1 MRRYHRERGSAL
13 LIVFLFAA
21 VVAIMLYRELPVTVF
36 EARREKEQL
45 LIDRGQQYVRA
56 IQLYYRRFKP
66 RYPPSIEALEN
77 TNRIRFL
84 RHRFKDP
91 FTGKDDWRLIHTNG
105 LALTDSKVNV
115 LSTPGS
121 NASSANKSQGA
132 SNSASSPWFTTGSA
146 DADSGF
152 GGDSSGQT
160 SDQAPEVV
168 VPPVPV
174 RPPAIRASENAQT
187 AQHEPEDVN
196 ANLEALPLD
205 DSQKAAD
212 LGGAPQ
218 PQTTSQPN
226 AGASNPNPMQMVR
239 NMLSSEGPLAP
250 QQAAS
255 GPAVVGGVMIAGVAS
270 KASGKSIKVI
280 NDQTDYSRW
289 EFVYDPT
296 KDRTGAPG
304 VVVPATTGMQ
314 TGANASSGAA
324 AATSNPS
331 VTPPS
336 SNSVPANSGTS
347 NLNSH

>member
-1 MRRYHRERGSAL
+1 MRRYHRESGSAL

-21 VVAIMLYRELPVTVF
+21 IVAIMLYRELPVTVF

-105 LALTDSKVNV
+105 LALIDSKVNA
-115 LSTPGS
+115 LQTPGS
-121 NASSANKSQGA
+121 NASSANRSQSA
-132 SNSASSPWFTTGSA
+132 SNRAGSPWFTTGSA
-146 DADSGF
+146 DHDWGF
-152 GGDSSGQT
+152 GSDSSDQT
-160 SDQAPEVV
+160 SDQEPEVV

-174 RPPAIRASENAQT
+174 RPPAIRASAAET
-187 AQHEPEDVN
+187 AQNEPQDMN
-196 ANLEALPLD
+196 ANMSALPLD
-205 DSQKAAD
+205 ESQKPAD
-212 LGGAPQ
+212 LSAATP
-218 PQTTSQPN
+218 PQTISQSN
-226 AGASNPNPMQMVR
+226 GAASNPNPMQMVR

-250 QQAAS
+250 QQATS

-270 KASGKSIKVI
+270 KASGKSIKVV
-280 NDQTDYSRW
+280 NDQTDYSHW

-296 KDRTGAPG
+296 KDRTGTPG
-304 VVVPATTGMQ
+304 AVVPVGTGMQ
-314 TGANASSGAA
+314 AGANASSSGAA
-324 AATSNPS
+324 TLNPS
-331 VTPPS
+331 VMPPS
-336 SNSVPANSGTS
+336 SNFAPANSGTI
-347 NLNSH
+347 NFNSH